1 MRKIRLRLLFFI
13 LISALLFTAA
23 VRAEPEQQQFA
34 AENSALYFGNPSN
47 AEHNEKNRTNYLIGK
62 KQYALSY
69 NDSTHEANW
78 TAWHLCAAD
87 MGDAGRGNK
96 FRADSALPEGWY
108 RVVQSDYQF
117 VLYGFDRGHLC
128 PSADRT
134 ASIEDN
140 DETFLMTNMVPQA
153 PDNNRIVWKALE
165 EYERALVGQGN
176 ELYIFAGPYG
186 RGGTSDEGT
195 FESIKIPQR
204 SKNGKPVIGEDGML
218 SYSGMSIAVPAY
230 TWKIIMA
237 IPEGTGDIG
246 RVTKDTLLLAVC
258 IPNEQGCGKNGSWE
272 QYRTSVDAL
281 EEMTGCDFFARLPDD
296 TEAYLEAG
304 K

>member
-1 MRKIRLRLLFFI
+1 MLMPVF
-13 LISALLFTAA
+13 LFTAA
-23 VRAEPEQQQFA
+23 VRAEPVQQPA
-34 AENSALYFGNPSN
+34 AENSALYFGNPTN
-47 AEHNEKNRTNYLIGK
+47 AEHDEKSSTNYLIEK

-78 TAWHLCAAD
+78 TAWHLCAD
-87 MGDAGRGNK
+87 DSGDAGRGNK
-96 FRADSALPEGWY
+96 FRADSTLPDGWY

-134 ASIEDN
+134 ASVEDN

-153 PDNNRIVWKALE
+153 PGNNRIVWKALE
-165 EYERALVGQGN
+165 EYERALVGRGN

-186 RGGTSDEGT
+186 RGGTSGEGT
-195 FESIKIPQR
+195 FDSIKIPQR
-204 SKNGKPVIGEDGML
+204 GKNGKPVIGKDGMPA
-218 SYSGMSIAVPAY
+218 YTDMSIAVPAY
-230 TWKIIMA
+230 TWKIIMVL
-237 IPEGTGDIG
+237 PEDTGDID
-246 RVTKDTLLLAVC
+246 RVTKDTVLLAVC
-258 IPNEQGCGKNGSWE
+258 IPNAQGCGKNGSWE
-272 QYRTSVDAL
+272 QYRISVDAL